1 MASSPAD
8 TPGLAPAYDENR
20 GQVPTVGACRRA
32 DVYDVWRFAQI
43 EVDAAFRAWAA
54 APECARRMAHVVYRA
69 ALDREER
76 AATVLAA
83 AVHAPA
89 LA

>member
-1 MASSPAD
+1 MTPPPA
-8 TPGLAPAYDENR
+8 LAPAYDDTVVE
-20 GQVPTVGACRRA
+20 VPNVGACRRV

-76 AATVLAA
+76 AAAVLAA
-83 AVHAPA
+83 AVRAPA